1 MLPARLTSR
10 SPPPARRHP
19 SRRSALSHG
28 LKSSIHSSLE
38 EASVPLHA
46 TSLITT
52 ACAAAWVTVELGV
65 GEWVGVELG
74 VAVALAV
81 GVEVVLGVGV
91 GLGVPGGV
99 GVGVKEGVR
108 GRLGVRGGGG
118 GAQWPGKG
126 MRGVPWI

>member
-10 SPPPARRHP
+10 SPPSASRHP
-19 SRRSALSHG
+19 SRAIALSPG
-28 LKSSIHSSLE
+28 LKSSIPSSLE
-38 EASVPLHA
+38 GGSVPLHA
-46 TSLITT
+46 TSLSTT

-108 GRLGVRGGGG
+108 VRLGVRVGVGA
-118 GAQWPGKG
+118 AQWPEKG
-126 MRGVPWI
+126 MRG